1 MDGRARAAM
10 RSNEVDDIRKDAF
23 GEAVVRI
30 FEELFVLNLR
40 FSSPNNQARSKGSLH
55 PISALII

>member
-1 MDGRARAAM
+1 M